1 MDEVRDLRI
10 SERMKENVTS
20 WLFLLP
26 SLIFL
31 IMFTLYPMI
40 KTAYLSFFQSDLS
53 TDKPIFIG
61 LKNFKMMMED
71 EVFRKAFIN
80 NIWFAIG
87 TIPTSVALG
96 MVLAILVNR
105 KIKGSALAR
114 TFFFYPVVIPMVSA
128 AFIWLFF
135 YTPEYGMIN
144 KLLTL
149 FGAGELNLL
158 GNSSTVLIAIIV
170 MVIWKEA
177 GFFMIFYLAALQNIP
192 KDLIEASYID
202 GASKWIQFRK
212 IVFPLLM
219 PTTIFSFVIATT
231 NAFKTID
238 QLVVMT
244 QGGPNNASNLLL
256 YYIYESTF
264 RFMDYGKAAAATIV
278 VLVIMVVI
286 AAIQFFGTDRKI
298 HYS

>member
-1 MDEVRDLRI
+1 MRKRKRI
-10 SERMKENVTS
+10 KENAVA

-31 IMFTLYPMI
+31 IMFTLYPI
-40 KTAYLSFFQSDLS
+40 VKTIYLSLFQSDLS
-53 TDKPIFIG
+53 TAEPIYNG
-61 LKNFKMMMED
+61 LDNFKLLLED
-71 EVFRKAFIN
+71 EVFRKAFVN

-87 TIPTSVALG
+87 TVPTSVCIGLL
-96 MVLAILVNR
+96 LAILVNR
-105 KIKGSALAR
+105 NIKGSSFAR

-128 AFIWLFF
+128 SFIWLFF

-144 KLLTL
+144 EFLKL
-149 FGAGELNLL
+149 FGFGELNLL
-158 GNSSTVLIAIIV
+158 GDTRTALLAIII

-177 GFFMIFYLAALQNIP
+177 GFFMIFYLAALQNVP

-202 GASKWIQFRK
+202 GASKWVQFRR
-212 IVFPLLM
+212 IVFPLIM
-219 PTTIFSFVIATT
+219 PTTLFSFVIATT

-264 RFMDYGKAAAATIV
+264 RFMDYGMAAMATVV
-278 VLVIMVVI
+278 VLIIMVVV

>member
-1 MDEVRDLRI
+1 
-10 SERMKENVTS
+10 MKENATA

-40 KTAYLSFFQSDLS
+40 KTLFTSFFQSDLS
-53 TDKPIFIG
+53 TADPVYIG
-61 LKNFKMMMED
+61 ADNFKMMWED
-71 EVFRKAFIN
+71 EVFRKALIN
-80 NIWFAIG
+80 NIWFAVG
-87 TIPTSVALG
+87 TVPTSVLIG
-96 MVLAILVNR
+96 MGLAMLVNR
-105 KIKGSALAR
+105 AMKGSSLAR
-114 TFFFYPVVIPMVSA
+114 TFFFYPVVIPMVTA

-135 YTPEYGMIN
+135 YTPEYGMVN
-144 KLLTL
+144 SLFKM
-149 FGAGELNLL
+149 FGAGEMNLL
-158 GNSSTVLIAIIV
+158 GNSSTALIAIMV

-192 KDLIEASYID
+192 KELLEASYMD
-202 GASKWIQFRK
+202 GASKWVQFRK
-212 IVFPLLM
+212 IIFPLLM
-219 PTTIFSFVIATT
+219 PTTLFSFIIATT
-231 NAFKTID
+231 NAFKTVD

-264 RFMDYGKAAAATIV
+264 RFMDYGKASTATVV
-278 VLVIMVVI
+278 VLVLMLMV
-286 AAIQFFGTDRKI
+286 AAIQFFGADRKI

>member
-1 MDEVRDLRI
+1 MGKI
-10 SERMKENVTS
+10 NRMKENAAA
-20 WLFLLP
+20 WLFLFP

-31 IMFTLYPMI
+31 VMFTLYPII
-40 KTAYLSFFQSDLS
+40 KTLIMSFFQSDLS
-53 TDKPIFIG
+53 TADPVYIG
-61 LKNFKMMMED
+61 SGNFKLMWED

-80 NIWFAIG
+80 NLLFALG
-87 TIPTSVALG
+87 TVPTSVLIG
-96 MVLAILVNR
+96 MGLAVLVNR
-105 KIKGSALAR
+105 TMAGSGLAR
-114 TFFFYPVVIPMVSA
+114 TFFFYPVVIPMVTA

-144 KLLTL
+144 SLFKF
-149 FGAGELNLL
+149 FGAGEMNLL
-158 GNSSTVLIAIIV
+158 GNSNTALIAIMV

-192 KDLIEASYID
+192 KELLEASYMD
-202 GASKWIQFRK
+202 GASKWVQFRK
-212 IVFPLLM
+212 IIFPLLM
-219 PTTIFSFVIATT
+219 PTTLFSFVIATT
-231 NAFKTID
+231 NAFKTVD

-264 RFMDYGKAAAATIV
+264 RFLDYGKASAATVV
-278 VLVIMVVI
+278 VLILMLVI
-286 AAIQFFGTDRKI
+286 ASIQFFGADRKI

>member
-1 MDEVRDLRI
+1 
-10 SERMKENVTS
+10 MKELRKSNYWKENTTA

-31 IMFTLYPMI
+31 VMFTLYPMI
-40 KTAYLSFFQSDLS
+40 KTLIMSFFQSDLS
-53 TDKPIFIG
+53 TEDPVYIG
-61 LKNFKMMMED
+61 AQNFMMMWED

-80 NIWFAIG
+80 NLWFAAG
-87 TIPTSVALG
+87 TVPTSVFIGLG
-96 MVLAILVNR
+96 LAMLVNR
-105 KIKGSALAR
+105 AIKGSGLAR
-114 TFFFYPVVIPMVSA
+114 TFFFYPVVIPMVTA

-144 KLLTL
+144 NMLKF

-158 GNSSTVLIAIIV
+158 GNSSTALMAIIV

-177 GFFMIFYLAALQNIP
+177 GFFMVFYLAALQNIP
-192 KDLIEASYID
+192 KELLEASYMD
-202 GASKWIQFRK
+202 GASKWVQFRK

-219 PTTIFSFVIATT
+219 PTTLFSFVIATT
-231 NAFKTID
+231 NAFKTVD

-264 RFMDYGKAAAATIV
+264 RFMDYGKSATATV
-278 VLVIMVVI
+278 VCLILMVLI
-286 AAIQFFGTDRKI
+286 AAVQFFGSDRKI

>member
-1 MDEVRDLRI
+1 MRRSKLV
-10 SERMKENVTS
+10 KENATA

-31 IMFTLYPMI
+31 IMFTLYPI
-40 KTAYLSFFQSDLS
+40 VKTTYMSFFREDLS
-53 TDKPIFIG
+53 TVEPIYIG
-61 LKNFKMMMED
+61 LDNFKMMLED
-71 EVFRKAFIN
+71 EVFRKAFMN
-80 NIWFAIG
+80 NLWFAIG
-87 TIPTSVALG
+87 TVPTSVFLG
-96 MVLAILVNR
+96 LLLAILVNR
-105 KIKGSALAR
+105 TMKGNGLAR
-114 TFFFYPVVIPMVSA
+114 TFFFYPVIIPMVTA

-144 KLLTL
+144 QLLKI

-158 GNSSTVLIAIIV
+158 GNSSTALIAIMV

-192 KDLIEASYID
+192 KELIEASHID
-202 GASKWIQFRK
+202 GASKWVQFRR

-219 PTTIFSFVIATT
+219 PTTLFSFIIAMT
-231 NAFKTID
+231 NAFKTVD

-264 RFMDYGKAAAATIV
+264 RFMDYGKASTVTVI
-278 VLVIMVVI
+278 VLVIMLVI
-286 AAIQFFGTDRKI
+286 AAVQFFGTDRKI

>member
-1 MDEVRDLRI
+1 
-10 SERMKENVTS
+10 
-20 WLFLLP
+20 
-26 SLIFL
+26 
-31 IMFTLYPMI
+31 
-40 KTAYLSFFQSDLS
+40 
-53 TDKPIFIG
+53 
-61 LKNFKMMMED
+61 MMLED

-80 NIWFAIG
+80 SFWFAVG
-87 TIPTSVALG
+87 TIPTSVMLG
-96 MVLAILVNR
+96 MLLAILVNR
-105 KIKGSALAR
+105 KIKGTSLAR
-114 TFFFYPVVIPMVSA
+114 TAFFYPVVIPMVSA

-144 KLLTL
+144 QLLHFL
-149 FGAGELNLL
+149 GIGDLNLL

-192 KDLIEASYID
+192 IELLEASHID
-202 GASKWIQFRK
+202 GASKWMQFRK

-219 PTTIFSFVIATT
+219 PTTLFSVVIATT

-264 RFMDYGKAAAATIV
+264 RFMDYGKAATATVV
-278 VLVIMVVI
+278 VLVIMIVI

>member
-1 MDEVRDLRI
+1 MKELGK
-10 SERMKENVTS
+10 SMKENATA

-40 KTAYLSFFQSDLS
+40 KTLFTSFFQSDLS
-53 TDKPIFIG
+53 TADPVYIG
-61 LKNFKMMMED
+61 ADNFKMMWED
-71 EVFRKAFIN
+71 EVFRKALIN
-80 NIWFAIG
+80 NIWFAVG
-87 TIPTSVALG
+87 TVPTSLLIG
-96 MVLAILVNR
+96 MGLAMLVNR
-105 KIKGSALAR
+105 AMKGSSLAR
-114 TFFFYPVVIPMVSA
+114 TFFFYPVVIPMVTA

-135 YTPEYGMIN
+135 YTPEYGMVN
-144 KLLTL
+144 SLFKM
-149 FGAGELNLL
+149 FGAGEMNLL
-158 GNSSTVLIAIIV
+158 GNSSTALIAIMV

-192 KDLIEASYID
+192 KELLEASYMD
-202 GASKWIQFRK
+202 GASKWVQFRK
-212 IVFPLLM
+212 IIFPLLM
-219 PTTIFSFVIATT
+219 PTTLFSFIIATT
-231 NAFKTID
+231 NAFKTVD

-264 RFMDYGKAAAATIV
+264 RFMDYGKASTATVV
-278 VLVIMVVI
+278 VLVLMLMV
-286 AAIQFFGTDRKI
+286 AAIQFFGADRKI

>member
-1 MDEVRDLRI
+1 MRKGK
-10 SERMKENVTS
+10 RMQENTMA

-31 IMFTLYPMI
+31 ILFTLYPII
-40 KTAYLSFFQSDLS
+40 KTVYLSFFQSDLS
-53 TDKPIFIG
+53 TDRPIYVG
-61 LKNFKMMMED
+61 LTNFKMMLED

-80 NIWFAIG
+80 NFWFAVG
-87 TIPTSVALG
+87 TIPTSVMLG
-96 MVLAILVNR
+96 MLLAILVNR
-105 KIKGSALAR
+105 KIKGTSLAR
-114 TFFFYPVVIPMVSA
+114 TAFFYPVVIPMVSA

-144 KLLTL
+144 QLLHFL
-149 FGAGELNLL
+149 GIGDLNLL

-192 KDLIEASYID
+192 KELLEASHID
-202 GASKWIQFRK
+202 GASKWMQFRK

-219 PTTIFSFVIATT
+219 PTTLFSVVIATT

-264 RFMDYGKAAAATIV
+264 RFMDYGKAATATVV
-278 VLVIMVVI
+278 VLVIMIVI

>member
-1 MDEVRDLRI
+1 MQ
-10 SERMKENVTS
+10 ENTMA

-31 IMFTLYPMI
+31 ILFTLYPII
-40 KTAYLSFFQSDLS
+40 KTVYLSFFQSDLS
-53 TDKPIFIG
+53 TDRPIYVG
-61 LKNFKMMMED
+61 LTNFKMMLED

-80 NIWFAIG
+80 NFWFAVG
-87 TIPTSVALG
+87 TIPTSVMLG
-96 MVLAILVNR
+96 MLLAILVNR
-105 KIKGSALAR
+105 KIKGTSLAR
-114 TFFFYPVVIPMVSA
+114 TAFFYPVVIPMVSA

-144 KLLTL
+144 KLLHL
-149 FGAGELNLL
+149 LGIGDLNLL

-192 KDLIEASYID
+192 KELLEASHID
-202 GASKWIQFRK
+202 GASKWMQFWK

-219 PTTIFSFVIATT
+219 PTTLFSVVIATT

-264 RFMDYGKAAAATIV
+264 RFMDYGKAATATVV
-278 VLVIMVVI
+278 VLVIMIVI

>member
-1 MDEVRDLRI
+1 MRRSKLV
-10 SERMKENVTS
+10 KENATA

-31 IMFTLYPMI
+31 IMFTLFPI
-40 KTAYLSFFQSDLS
+40 VKTVYMSFFREDLS
-53 TDKPIFIG
+53 TVEPIYIG
-61 LKNFKMMMED
+61 LDNFKMMLED
-71 EVFRKAFIN
+71 EVFRKAFMN
-80 NIWFAIG
+80 NLWFAIG
-87 TIPTSVALG
+87 TVPTSVLLG
-96 MVLAILVNR
+96 LLLAILVNR
-105 KIKGSALAR
+105 TMKGNGLAR
-114 TFFFYPVVIPMVSA
+114 TFFFYPVIIPMVTA

-135 YTPEYGMIN
+135 YTPDYGMIN
-144 KLLTL
+144 QLLKI

-158 GNSSTVLIAIIV
+158 GNSRTALIAIMV
-170 MVIWKEA
+170 MAIWKEA

-192 KDLIEASYID
+192 KELIEASYID
-202 GASKWIQFRK
+202 GASKWVQFRR

-219 PTTIFSFVIATT
+219 PTTLFSFIIAMT
-231 NAFKTID
+231 NAFKTVD

-264 RFMDYGKAAAATIV
+264 RFMDYGKASTVTVI
-278 VLVIMVVI
+278 VLVVMLVI

>member
-1 MDEVRDLRI
+1 
-10 SERMKENVTS
+10 MKENATA

-40 KTAYLSFFQSDLS
+40 KTLFTSFFQSDLS
-53 TDKPIFIG
+53 TADPVYIG
-61 LKNFKMMMED
+61 ADNFKMMWED
-71 EVFRKAFIN
+71 EVFRKALIN
-80 NIWFAIG
+80 NIWFAVG
-87 TIPTSVALG
+87 TVPTSLLIG
-96 MVLAILVNR
+96 MGLAMLVNR
-105 KIKGSALAR
+105 AMKGSSLAR
-114 TFFFYPVVIPMVSA
+114 TFFFYPVVIPMVTA

-135 YTPEYGMIN
+135 YTPEYGMVN
-144 KLLTL
+144 SLFKM
-149 FGAGELNLL
+149 FGAGEMNLL
-158 GNSSTVLIAIIV
+158 GNSSTALIAIMV

-192 KDLIEASYID
+192 KELLEASYMD
-202 GASKWIQFRK
+202 GASKWVQFRK
-212 IVFPLLM
+212 IIFPLLM
-219 PTTIFSFVIATT
+219 PTTLFSFIIATT
-231 NAFKTID
+231 NAFKTVD

-264 RFMDYGKAAAATIV
+264 RFMDYGKASTATVV
-278 VLVIMVVI
+278 VLVLMLMV
-286 AAIQFFGTDRKI
+286 AAIQFFGADRKI

>member
-1 MDEVRDLRI
+1 MRRSKLV
-10 SERMKENVTS
+10 KENATA

-31 IMFTLYPMI
+31 IMFTLYPI
-40 KTAYLSFFQSDLS
+40 VKTIYMSFFREDLS
-53 TDKPIFIG
+53 TVEPIYIG
-61 LKNFKMMMED
+61 LDNFKMMLED
-71 EVFRKAFIN
+71 EVFRKAFMN
-80 NIWFAIG
+80 NLWFAIG
-87 TIPTSVALG
+87 TVPTSVFLGLLLAL
-96 MVLAILVNR
+96 LVNR
-105 KIKGSALAR
+105 TMKGNGLAR
-114 TFFFYPVVIPMVSA
+114 TFFFYPVIIPMVTA

-144 KLLTL
+144 QLLKV

-158 GNSSTVLIAIIV
+158 GNSSTALIAIMV

-192 KDLIEASYID
+192 KELIEASHID
-202 GASKWIQFRK
+202 GASKWVQFRR

-219 PTTIFSFVIATT
+219 PTTLFSFIIAMT
-231 NAFKTID
+231 NAFKTVD

-264 RFMDYGKAAAATIV
+264 RFMDYGKASTVTVI
-278 VLVIMVVI
+278 VLVIMLVI
-286 AAIQFFGTDRKI
+286 AAVQFFGTDRKI

>member
-1 MDEVRDLRI
+1 MRRSKFI
-10 SERMKENVTS
+10 KNNAIA

-31 IMFTLYPMI
+31 IMFTLYPII
-40 KTAYLSFFQSDLS
+40 KTVYLSFFQSNLS
-53 TDKPIFIG
+53 TDKPVYIG
-61 LKNFKMMMED
+61 LENFKAMLED
-71 EVFRKAFIN
+71 EVFRKSFIN
-80 NIWFAIG
+80 NVWFAIG
-87 TIPTSVALG
+87 TVPTSVLLG
-96 MVLAILVNR
+96 MLLALLVNR
-105 KIKGSALAR
+105 SIKGGGLAR

-144 KLLTL
+144 HFLKL

-158 GNSSTVLIAIIV
+158 GDSRTALLAIIV
-170 MVIWKEA
+170 LVIWKEA

-202 GASKWIQFRK
+202 GASKWVQFRS
-212 IVFPLLM
+212 IIFPLLM
-219 PTTIFSFVIATT
+219 PTTLFSFIIATT

-264 RFMDYGKAAAATIV
+264 RFMDYGKSATATIV
-278 VLVIMVVI
+278 VLAVMVLI

-298 HYS
+298 HYG

>member
-1 MDEVRDLRI
+1 MRRSKLV
-10 SERMKENVTS
+10 KENATA

-31 IMFTLYPMI
+31 IMFTLYPI
-40 KTAYLSFFQSDLS
+40 VKTVYMSFFREDLS
-53 TDKPIFIG
+53 TVEPIYIG
-61 LKNFKMMMED
+61 LDNFKMMLED
-71 EVFRKAFIN
+71 EVFRKAFMN
-80 NIWFAIG
+80 NLWFAIG
-87 TIPTSVALG
+87 TVPTSVLLG
-96 MVLAILVNR
+96 LLLAILVNR
-105 KIKGSALAR
+105 TMKGNGLAR
-114 TFFFYPVVIPMVSA
+114 TFFFYPVIIPMVTA

-135 YTPEYGMIN
+135 YTPDYGMIN
-144 KLLTL
+144 QLLKI

-158 GNSSTVLIAIIV
+158 GNSSTALIAIMV

-192 KDLIEASYID
+192 RELIEASYID
-202 GASKWIQFRK
+202 GASKWVQFRR

-219 PTTIFSFVIATT
+219 PTTLFSFIIAMT
-231 NAFKTID
+231 NAFKTVD

-264 RFMDYGKAAAATIV
+264 RFMDYGKASTVTVI
-278 VLVIMVVI
+278 VLVVMLVI

>member
-1 MDEVRDLRI
+1 MGKSKQL
-10 SERMKENVTS
+10 KENAAA

-40 KTAYLSFFQSDLS
+40 KTLIMSFFQSDLS
-53 TDKPIFIG
+53 TADPVYIG
-61 LKNFKMMMED
+61 SGNFKMMWED

-80 NIWFAIG
+80 NLWFAIG
-87 TIPTSVALG
+87 TVPTSVLIG
-96 MVLAILVNR
+96 MGLAMLVNR
-105 KIKGSALAR
+105 SIKGSGLAR
-114 TFFFYPVVIPMVSA
+114 TFFFYPVVIPMVTA

-135 YTPEYGMIN
+135 YTPEYGMVN
-144 KLLTL
+144 SLLKV
-149 FGAGELNLL
+149 FGAGEMNLL
-158 GNSSTVLIAIIV
+158 GNSTTALIAIMV

-177 GFFMIFYLAALQNIP
+177 GFFMVFYLAALQNIP
-192 KDLIEASYID
+192 KELLEASYMD
-202 GASKWIQFRK
+202 GASKWVQFRK
-212 IVFPLLM
+212 IIFPLLM
-219 PTTIFSFVIATT
+219 PTTLFSFIIATT
-231 NAFKTID
+231 NAFKTVD

-264 RFMDYGKAAAATIV
+264 RFMDYGKAATATVV
-278 VLVIMVVI
+278 VLILMLVV
-286 AAIQFFGTDRKI
+286 ASIQFFGADRKI

>member
-1 MDEVRDLRI
+1 MGKI
-10 SERMKENVTS
+10 NQMKENAAA
-20 WLFLLP
+20 WLFLFP

-31 IMFTLYPMI
+31 VMFTLYPII
-40 KTAYLSFFQSDLS
+40 KTLIMSLFQSDLS
-53 TDKPIFIG
+53 TADPVYIG
-61 LKNFKMMMED
+61 SGNFKMMWED

-80 NIWFAIG
+80 NLLFALG
-87 TIPTSVALG
+87 TVPTSVLIG
-96 MVLAILVNR
+96 MGLAVLVNR
-105 KIKGSALAR
+105 TMAGSGLAR
-114 TFFFYPVVIPMVSA
+114 TFFFYPVVIPMVTA

-135 YTPEYGMIN
+135 YKPEYGMIN
-144 KLLTL
+144 SLFKF
-149 FGAGELNLL
+149 FGAGEMNLL
-158 GNSSTVLIAIIV
+158 GNSNTALIAIMV

-192 KDLIEASYID
+192 KELLEASYMD

-212 IVFPLLM
+212 IIFPLLM
-219 PTTIFSFVIATT
+219 PTTLFSFVIATT
-231 NAFKTID
+231 NAFKTVD

-264 RFMDYGKAAAATIV
+264 RFLDYGKASAATVV
-278 VLVIMVVI
+278 VLILMLVI
-286 AAIQFFGTDRKI
+286 ASIQFFGADRKI

>member
-1 MDEVRDLRI
+1 MGKI
-10 SERMKENVTS
+10 NQMKENAAA
-20 WLFLLP
+20 WLFLFP

-31 IMFTLYPMI
+31 VMFTLYPII
-40 KTAYLSFFQSDLS
+40 KTLIMSLFQSDLS
-53 TDKPIFIG
+53 TADPVYIG
-61 LKNFKMMMED
+61 SGNFKMMWED

-80 NIWFAIG
+80 NLLFALG
-87 TIPTSVALG
+87 TVPTSVLIG
-96 MVLAILVNR
+96 MGLAVLVNR
-105 KIKGSALAR
+105 TMAGSGLAR
-114 TFFFYPVVIPMVSA
+114 TFFFYPVVIPMVTA

-144 KLLTL
+144 SLFKF
-149 FGAGELNLL
+149 FGAGEMNLL
-158 GNSSTVLIAIIV
+158 GNSNTALIAIMV

-192 KDLIEASYID
+192 KELLEASYMD

-212 IVFPLLM
+212 IIFPLLM
-219 PTTIFSFVIATT
+219 PTTLFSFVIATT
-231 NAFKTID
+231 NAFKTVD

-264 RFMDYGKAAAATIV
+264 RFLDYGKASAATVV
-278 VLVIMVVI
+278 VLILMLVI
-286 AAIQFFGTDRKI
+286 ASIQFFGADRKI

>member
-1 MDEVRDLRI
+1 MRKGK
-10 SERMKENVTS
+10 RMQENTMA

-31 IMFTLYPMI
+31 ILFTLYPII
-40 KTAYLSFFQSDLS
+40 KTVYLSFFQSDLS
-53 TDKPIFIG
+53 TDRPIYVG
-61 LKNFKMMMED
+61 LTNFKMMLED

-80 NIWFAIG
+80 SFWFAVG
-87 TIPTSVALG
+87 TIPTSVMLG
-96 MVLAILVNR
+96 MLLAILVNR
-105 KIKGSALAR
+105 KIKGTSLAR
-114 TFFFYPVVIPMVSA
+114 TAFFYPVVIPMVSA

-144 KLLTL
+144 QLLHFL
-149 FGAGELNLL
+149 GIGDLNLL

-192 KDLIEASYID
+192 KELLEASHID
-202 GASKWIQFRK
+202 GASKWMQFRK

-219 PTTIFSFVIATT
+219 PTTLFSVVIATT

-264 RFMDYGKAAAATIV
+264 RFMDYGKAATATVV
-278 VLVIMVVI
+278 VLVIMIVI

>member
-1 MDEVRDLRI
+1 MRKGK
-10 SERMKENVTS
+10 RMQENTMA

-31 IMFTLYPMI
+31 ILFTLYPII
-40 KTAYLSFFQSDLS
+40 KTVYLSFFQSDLS
-53 TDKPIFIG
+53 TDRPIYVG
-61 LKNFKMMMED
+61 LTNFKMMLED

-80 NIWFAIG
+80 NFWFAVG
-87 TIPTSVALG
+87 TIPTSVMLG
-96 MVLAILVNR
+96 MLLAILVNR
-105 KIKGSALAR
+105 KIKGTSLAR
-114 TFFFYPVVIPMVSA
+114 TAFFYPVVIPMVSA

-144 KLLTL
+144 KLLHL
-149 FGAGELNLL
+149 LGIGDLNLL

-192 KDLIEASYID
+192 KELLEASHID
-202 GASKWIQFRK
+202 GASKWMQFWK

-219 PTTIFSFVIATT
+219 PTTLFSVVIATT

-264 RFMDYGKAAAATIV
+264 RFMDYGKAATATVV
-278 VLVIMVVI
+278 VLVIMIVI

>member
-1 MDEVRDLRI
+1 MRKGK
-10 SERMKENVTS
+10 RMQENTMA

-31 IMFTLYPMI
+31 ILFTLYPII
-40 KTAYLSFFQSDLS
+40 KTVYLSFFQSDLS
-53 TDKPIFIG
+53 TDRPIYVG
-61 LKNFKMMMED
+61 LTNFKMMLED

-80 NIWFAIG
+80 SFWFAVG
-87 TIPTSVALG
+87 TIPTSVMLG
-96 MVLAILVNR
+96 MLLAILVNR
-105 KIKGSALAR
+105 KIKGTSLAR
-114 TFFFYPVVIPMVSA
+114 TAFFYPVVIPMVSA

-144 KLLTL
+144 KLLHL
-149 FGAGELNLL
+149 LGIGDLNLL

-192 KDLIEASYID
+192 KELLEASHID
-202 GASKWIQFRK
+202 GASKRMQFRK

-219 PTTIFSFVIATT
+219 PTTLFSVVIATT

-264 RFMDYGKAAAATIV
+264 RFMDYGKAATATVV
-278 VLVIMVVI
+278 VLVIMIVI
-286 AAIQFFGTDRKI
+286 AAIQIFGTDRKI

>member
-1 MDEVRDLRI
+1 MRRSKLV
-10 SERMKENVTS
+10 KENATA
-20 WLFLLP
+20 WIFLLP

-31 IMFTLYPMI
+31 IMFTLYPI
-40 KTAYLSFFQSDLS
+40 VKTVYMSFFREDLS
-53 TDKPIFIG
+53 TVEPIYIG
-61 LKNFKMMMED
+61 LDNFKMMLED
-71 EVFRKAFIN
+71 EVFRKAFMN
-80 NIWFAIG
+80 NLWFAIG
-87 TIPTSVALG
+87 TVPTSVLLG
-96 MVLAILVNR
+96 LLLAILVNR
-105 KIKGSALAR
+105 TMKGNGLAR
-114 TFFFYPVVIPMVSA
+114 TFFFYPVIIPMVTA

-135 YTPEYGMIN
+135 YTPDYGLIN
-144 KLLTL
+144 QLLKI

-158 GNSSTVLIAIIV
+158 GNSSTALIAIMV

-192 KDLIEASYID
+192 KELIEASYID
-202 GASKWIQFRK
+202 GASKWVQFRR

-219 PTTIFSFVIATT
+219 PTTLFSFIIAMT
-231 NAFKTID
+231 NAFKTVD

-264 RFMDYGKAAAATIV
+264 RFMDYGKASTVTVI
-278 VLVIMVVI
+278 VLVVMLVI

>member
-1 MDEVRDLRI
+1 MRKGK
-10 SERMKENVTS
+10 RMQENTMA

-31 IMFTLYPMI
+31 ILFTLYPII
-40 KTAYLSFFQSDLS
+40 KTVYLSFFQSDLS
-53 TDKPIFIG
+53 TDRPIYVG
-61 LKNFKMMMED
+61 LTNFKMMLED

-80 NIWFAIG
+80 NFWFAVG
-87 TIPTSVALG
+87 TIPTSVMLG
-96 MVLAILVNR
+96 MLLAILVNR
-105 KIKGSALAR
+105 KIKGTSLAR
-114 TFFFYPVVIPMVSA
+114 TAFFYPVVIPMVSA

-144 KLLTL
+144 QLLHL
-149 FGAGELNLL
+149 LGIGDLNLL

-192 KDLIEASYID
+192 KELLEASHID
-202 GASKWIQFRK
+202 GASKWMQFWK

-219 PTTIFSFVIATT
+219 PTTLFSVVIATT

-264 RFMDYGKAAAATIV
+264 RFMDYGKAATATVV
-278 VLVIMVVI
+278 VLVIMIVI

>member
-1 MDEVRDLRI
+1 MGKN
-10 SERMKENVTS
+10 MKENATA

-40 KTAYLSFFQSDLS
+40 KTLFTSFFQSDLS
-53 TDKPIFIG
+53 TADPVYIG
-61 LKNFKMMMED
+61 ADNFKMMWED
-71 EVFRKAFIN
+71 EVFRKALIN
-80 NIWFAIG
+80 NIWFAVG
-87 TIPTSVALG
+87 TVPTSVLIG
-96 MVLAILVNR
+96 MGLAMLVNR
-105 KIKGSALAR
+105 AMKGSSLAR
-114 TFFFYPVVIPMVSA
+114 TFFFYPVVIPMVTA

-135 YTPEYGMIN
+135 YTPEYGMVN
-144 KLLTL
+144 SLFKM
-149 FGAGELNLL
+149 FGAGEMNLL
-158 GNSSTVLIAIIV
+158 GNSSTALIAIMV

-192 KDLIEASYID
+192 KELLEASYMD
-202 GASKWIQFRK
+202 GASKWVQFRK
-212 IVFPLLM
+212 IIFPLLM
-219 PTTIFSFVIATT
+219 PTTLFSFIIATT
-231 NAFKTID
+231 NAFKTVD

-264 RFMDYGKAAAATIV
+264 RFMDYGKASTATVV
-278 VLVIMVVI
+278 VLVLMLMV
-286 AAIQFFGTDRKI
+286 AAIQFFGADRKI